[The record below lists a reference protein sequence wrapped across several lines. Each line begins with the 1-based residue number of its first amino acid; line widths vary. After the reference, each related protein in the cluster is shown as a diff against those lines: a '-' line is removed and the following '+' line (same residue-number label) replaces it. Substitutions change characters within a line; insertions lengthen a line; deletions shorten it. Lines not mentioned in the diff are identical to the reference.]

1 MPSLLREFEQLE
13 ENRLQVT
20 RDYFNSFIEKQAP
33 VGPHWIESN
42 DKFLAKVRE
51 INTRSDLDLYVERN
65 RPDSDQPPPRAQYI
79 SYDGSVIQ
87 DVNGSNP
94 SPSPIPLAKKGKKE
108 SSLIPKLP
116 GGKKKKDAATTSDK
130 EKKPTTPTSPSSPAP
145 PTSPPASSSPS
156 EPPPVNNPHHNDNDS
171 SDGEERPH
179 NGQQNSIIFNP
190 PKQLLTI
197 YAYDATEENEIS
209 FAEGDTIYL
218 LEKDDSGWWRGRNL
232 KGQEGLFPSNF
243 VEVVGEEANSGS
255 IEIHKDFRV
264 LYDYEAED
272 ETELTIK
279 EGEIL
284 HVISQTDGWYFG
296 SNSQGQEGN
305 FPSNFVEIVGWTS

>member
-1 MPSLLREFEQLE
+1 VINLPLELNIFLMMAVLFKMLMVRIPVLVLFLLQ
-13 ENRLQVT
+13 
-20 RDYFNSFIEKQAP
+20 
-33 VGPHWIESN
+33 
-42 DKFLAKVRE
+42 
-51 INTRSDLDLYVERN
+51 
-65 RPDSDQPPPRAQYI
+65 
-79 SYDGSVIQ
+79 
-87 DVNGSNP
+87 
-94 SPSPIPLAKKGKKE
+94 KKGKKE

-116 GGKKKKDAATTSDK
+116 GGGKKKKDAPVTSDK
-130 EKKPTTPTSPSSPAP
+130 EKKPTTSSSPLSPAP
-145 PTSPPASSSPS
+145 PASPPASSSPS

-171 SDGEERPH
+171 SDGEERPP
-179 NGQQNSIIFNP
+179 NGQPQNSIIFNP

>member
-1 MPSLLREFEQLE
+1 VISLPLE
-13 ENRLQVT
+13 LNIFLMMEVLFKMLMVRIPVLVLFLLQ
-20 RDYFNSFIEKQAP
+20 
-33 VGPHWIESN
+33 
-42 DKFLAKVRE
+42 
-51 INTRSDLDLYVERN
+51 
-65 RPDSDQPPPRAQYI
+65 
-79 SYDGSVIQ
+79 
-87 DVNGSNP
+87 
-94 SPSPIPLAKKGKKE
+94 KKEKKE

-130 EKKPTTPTSPSSPAP
+130 EKKPTTSTSPSSPAP
-145 PTSPPASSSPS
+145 PPSPPASSSPP
-156 EPPPVNNPHHNDNDS
+156 EPLPVNQPHHNDNDS